1 MFLFG
6 EKSKEKDN
14 LAFIAELNSLKI
26 KEQLEKQIVILQKT
40 EILRTLK
47 NGKTLGIFGVDNKEY
62 RMPTLEEILKRLD
75 EKKEL
80 VRKKVKQGFT
90 KVLLVPFA
98 CPLGEIIEKYQQAL
112 LAHYNNRLLFAT
124 KEKTEEKDEPLELD
138 SAYPINIWKECKDG
152 DVKNNFA
159 YFPTKYDKDG
169 HQGKTKLELL
179 FIDPKNAWQ
188 VLLVEDMPN
197 IPNPE
202 NSKKVGHRRQI
213 EAGKTPIEY
222 LEMLQKDKDYRG
234 EDGLTP
240 EAELVYALI
249 YLEETNQVINDW
261 QGKGNISCQIG
272 AFLVPSNG
280 ISWLGWNRDFKRADF
295 WKMEVENRDSHI
307 GPRVGISI

>member
-14 LAFIAELNSLKI
+14 LAFSAELNSLKI

-40 EILRTLK
+40 GILRTLK
-47 NGKTLGIFGVDNKEY
+47 NGKTLGILGIDNKEY
-62 RMPTLEEILKRLD
+62 RMPTLDEILKRLD

-80 VRKKVKQGFT
+80 VRQKTKQGFT
-90 KVLLVPFA
+90 EILLVPFA
-98 CPLGEIIEKYQQAL
+98 CPLGEIIEKYQETL

-138 SAYPINIWKECKDG
+138 PAYPINIWKECKDG

-159 YFPTKYDKDG
+159 YFPLKYDKDE

-188 VLLVEDMPN
+188 VLLVENMPN

-202 NSKKVGHRRQI
+202 NSKKIGHRRQI

-222 LEMLQKDKDYRG
+222 LELLQKNKDYRG
-234 EDGLTP
+234 EAGLTP
-240 EAELVYALI
+240 EAELMYSLI
-249 YLEETNQVINDW
+249 YLEKTNQVINDW
-261 QGKGNISCQIG
+261 QGKGNISCQIS

-280 ISWLGWNRDFKRADF
+280 ISWLGWNRDFKRADL
-295 WKMEVENRDSHI
+295 WKMEVENRDPHI
-307 GPRVGISI
+307 GPRVGVSI